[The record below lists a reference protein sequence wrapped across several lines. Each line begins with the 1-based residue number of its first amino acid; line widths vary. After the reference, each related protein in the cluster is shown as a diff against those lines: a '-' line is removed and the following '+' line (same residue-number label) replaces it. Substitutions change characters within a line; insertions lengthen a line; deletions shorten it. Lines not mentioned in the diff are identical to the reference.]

1 MARTLTPTAKLATG
15 ITALAL
21 SGTLSI
27 AGAWALGTQLRDGS
41 TVTSTSAAA
50 AASPSTAGTQPVRG
64 RGFPGGAQT
73 IPGYAGPA
81 AGGQVASAPTEATAA
96 QLTGVVDIVTSMD
109 YGSGEAAGT
118 GIVLTSDGEI
128 LTNNHVIE
136 GSTSIEVTVLS
147 TGQTFAAHVVGT
159 SPTNDIAVLRLDG
172 ASGLA
177 TAPMGDSST
186 VSVGDAVVGVGN
198 AGNAAGTSA
207 AAGTVTALGESIK
220 ATDSG
225 GGNAEALTGLIMTNA
240 GIQAGDSGGPL
251 LSAAGTVIGIDTAAQ
266 TSARS
271 GTTTAG
277 YAIPINHALDIA
289 SQILSGVDNE
299 TIHQGLPAFLG
310 VSMNRATAAGGS
322 AGGAITGT
330 TIAGTV
336 SGSAAETAGLVAGD
350 TITSIGGTSIASAQ
364 ALTDAIATHS
374 PGDQVS
380 LTWIGQDGVSHETTV
395 TLGSGPAD

>member
-1 MARTLTPTAKLATG
+1 
-15 ITALAL
+15 
-21 SGTLSI
+21 
-27 AGAWALGTQLRDGS
+27 
-41 TVTSTSAAA
+41 
-50 AASPSTAGTQPVRG
+50 
-64 RGFPGGAQT
+64 
-73 IPGYAGPA
+73 
-81 AGGQVASAPTEATAA
+81 
-96 QLTGVVDIVTSMD
+96 
-109 YGSGEAAGT
+109 
-118 GIVLTSDGEI
+118 
-128 LTNNHVIE
+128 
-136 GSTSIEVTVLS
+136 
-147 TGQTFAAHVVGT
+147 
-159 SPTNDIAVLRLDG
+159 
-172 ASGLA
+172 
-177 TAPMGDSST
+177 
-186 VSVGDAVVGVGN
+186 
-198 AGNAAGTSA
+198 
-207 AAGTVTALGESIK
+207 VTALGESIK

>member
-1 MARTLTPTAKLATG
+1 MARTLSPTAKLATG

-21 SGTLSI
+21 AGTLSI
-27 AGAWALGTQLRDGS
+27 GGAWALGTQLRDGS

-64 RGFPGGAQT
+64 RGFPGVAQT
-73 IPGYAGPA
+73 IPGYAGQA
-81 AGGQVASAPTEATAA
+81 LGGQVASAPTEATAA
-96 QLTGVVDIVTSMD
+96 QLTGVVDIVTTVD

-147 TGQTFAAHVVGT
+147 TGQTYTAHVVGT

-186 VSVGDAVVGVGN
+186 VAVGDAVVGVGN

-207 AAGTVTALGESIK
+207 AAGTVTALGESIT

-266 TSARS
+266 TSSRS

-289 SQILSGVDNE
+289 TQILSGVDNE

-310 VSMNRATAAGGS
+310 VSMNRATAAGG
-322 AGGAITGT
+322 AITGT

-336 SGSAAETAGLVAGD
+336 SGSAAEAAGLAAGD

-364 ALTDAIATHS
+364 ALTDAIAAHS

-380 LTWIGQDGVSHETTV
+380 LTWTGQDGVSHETTV
-395 TLGSGPAD
+395 TLGAGPAD

>member
-1 MARTLTPTAKLATG
+1 MARTLSPTAKLATG

-21 SGTLSI
+21 AGTLSI
-27 AGAWALGTQLRDGS
+27 GGAWALGTQLRDGS

-73 IPGYAGPA
+73 IPGYAGQA
-81 AGGQVASAPTEATAA
+81 VGGQVTAAPTEATAA
-96 QLTGVVDIVTSMD
+96 QLTGVVDIVTTVD

-118 GIVLTSDGEI
+118 GIVLASDGEI

-147 TGQTFAAHVVGT
+147 TGQTYTAHVVGT

-186 VSVGDAVVGVGN
+186 VAVGDEVVGVGN

-207 AAGTVTALGESIK
+207 AAGTVTALGESIT

>member
-1 MARTLTPTAKLATG
+1 MARTLSPTAKLATG

-21 SGTLSI
+21 AGTLSI
-27 AGAWALGTQLRDGS
+27 GGAWALGTQLRDGS

-73 IPGYAGPA
+73 IPGYAGQA
-81 AGGQVASAPTEATAA
+81 VGGQVTAAPTEATAA
-96 QLTGVVDIVTSMD
+96 QLTGVVDIVTTVD

-147 TGQTFAAHVVGT
+147 TGQSFTAHVVGT

-186 VSVGDAVVGVGN
+186 VAVGDAVVGVGN

-207 AAGTVTALGESIK
+207 AAGTVTALGESIT

-266 TSARS
+266 TSSRS

-289 SQILSGVDNE
+289 TQILSGVDNE

-310 VSMNRATAAGGS
+310 VSMNRATAAGG
-322 AGGAITGT
+322 AITGT

-336 SGSAAETAGLVAGD
+336 SGSAAEAAGLAAGD

-364 ALTDAIATHS
+364 ALTDAIAAHS

-380 LTWIGQDGVSHETTV
+380 LTWTGQDGVSHETTV
-395 TLGSGPAD
+395 TLGAGPAD

>member
-1 MARTLTPTAKLATG
+1 M
-15 ITALAL
+15 
-21 SGTLSI
+21 
-27 AGAWALGTQLRDGS
+27 
-41 TVTSTSAAA
+41 
-50 AASPSTAGTQPVRG
+50 
-64 RGFPGGAQT
+64 
-73 IPGYAGPA
+73 
-81 AGGQVASAPTEATAA
+81 
-96 QLTGVVDIVTSMD
+96 
-109 YGSGEAAGT
+109 
-118 GIVLTSDGEI
+118 
-128 LTNNHVIE
+128 
-136 GSTSIEVTVLS
+136 LS
-147 TGQTFAAHVVGT
+147 TGQTYTAHVVGT

-186 VSVGDAVVGVGN
+186 VAVGDEVVGVGN

-207 AAGTVTALGESIK
+207 AAGTVTALGESIT

-251 LSAAGTVIGIDTAAQ
+251 LSAGGTFIGIDTAAQ
-266 TSARS
+266 TSSRS
-271 GTTTAG
+271 GTTVAG
-277 YAIPINHALDIA
+277 YAIPINHALDVA
-289 SQILSGVDNE
+289 TQILSGVDNE

-310 VSMNRATAAGGS
+310 VSMNRATAAGG
-322 AGGAITGT
+322 AITGT

-336 SGSAAETAGLVAGD
+336 SGSAAEAAGLAAGD

-364 ALTDAIATHS
+364 ALTDAIAAHS

-380 LTWIGQDGVSHETTV
+380 LTWTGQDGVSHETTV

>member
-1 MARTLTPTAKLATG
+1 MARTLSPTAKLATG

-21 SGTLSI
+21 AGTLSI
-27 AGAWALGTQLRDGS
+27 GGAWALGTQLRDGS

-73 IPGYAGPA
+73 IPGYAGQA
-81 AGGQVASAPTEATAA
+81 VGGQVTAAPTEATAA
-96 QLTGVVDIVTSMD
+96 QLTGVVDIVTTVD

-118 GIVLTSDGEI
+118 GIVLASDGEI

-136 GSTSIEVTVLS
+136 GSTSIEVRVLS
-147 TGQTFAAHVVGT
+147 TGQTYTAHVVGT

-186 VSVGDAVVGVGN
+186 VAVGDEVVGVGN

-207 AAGTVTALGESIK
+207 EAGTVTALGESIT

-251 LSAAGTVIGIDTAAQ
+251 LSAGGTVIGIDTAAQ
-266 TSARS
+266 TSSRS
-271 GTTTAG
+271 GTTVAG

-289 SQILSGVDNE
+289 TQILSGVDNE

-310 VSMNRATAAGGS
+310 VSMNRATAAGG
-322 AGGAITGT
+322 AIIGT

-336 SGSAAETAGLVAGD
+336 SGSAAEAAGLAAGD

-364 ALTDAIATHS
+364 ALTDAIAAHS

-380 LTWIGQDGVSHETTV
+380 LTWTGQDGVSHETTV